1 MVGSRL
7 RCVRQR
13 EMYKWGC
20 FARRFSN
27 DIEGASTTVLPHDFP
42 KLSFS
47 DAATFTFARNVY
59 AEHRRNFLE
68 VQVYR

>member
-1 MVGSRL
+1 MYHVRGIAFRNCNRVVYGGFGTISR
-7 RCVRQR
+7 VQ
-13 EMYKWGC
+13 
-20 FARRFSN
+20 
-27 DIEGASTTVLPHDFP
+27 VLLSYLTA

>member
-1 MVGSRL
+1 MQLTRDREEEKERESCINHVTVCAGFRTISR
-7 RCVRQR
+7 VQ
-13 EMYKWGC
+13 
-20 FARRFSN
+20 
-27 DIEGASTTVLPHDFP
+27 VLLSYLAT